1 MIWLK
6 STNQLPKPAL
16 ESTQIQCRTF
26 LFSKEWPMLSQLTE
40 VCLLMEKYDVTTA
53 GSCPIYLLLQMKVI
67 LHGRGH
73 GDLRQWLEAGSPHLL
88 LKRLEGLSV
97 DVIHGVQKV
106 QVFHAARGC
115 KGLKVEH
122 NNSCT
127 GNIQVFHQA
136 WRCEGLKL
144 EHNNSCT
151 GNIQVFHQAWRCEG
165 LKVEHNSCIGNIQ
178 VFHQAWRCEGLK
190 LEHNNSCI
198 GNIQVFH
205 GAEDVKNWKWHT
217 TAAGEKVQVFH
228 TIWGNEGLRVE
239 HENSYQYHGGS
250 PGVPHNL
257 KI

>member
-144 EHNNSCT
+144 EHNNSC
-151 GNIQVFHQAWRCEG
+151 
-165 LKVEHNSCIGNIQ
+165 
-178 VFHQAWRCEGLK
+178 
-190 LEHNNSCI
+190 I